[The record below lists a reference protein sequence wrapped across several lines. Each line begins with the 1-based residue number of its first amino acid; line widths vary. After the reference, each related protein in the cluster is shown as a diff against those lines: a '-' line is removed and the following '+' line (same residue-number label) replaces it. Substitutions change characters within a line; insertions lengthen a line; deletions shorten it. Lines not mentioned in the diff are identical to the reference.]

1 MQTLNRPRLSRELAC
16 VAHIADM
23 AVIGRQNG
31 RKLIVHK
38 RNDVFARFVRPT
50 TASEAANAVKFGLA
64 DTSLASHR

>member
-1 MQTLNRPRLSRELAC
+1 M
-16 VAHIADM
+16 AHIADM
-23 AVIGRQNG
+23 AVIGRQIG

-38 RNDVFARFVRPT
+38 LNDVFARFVRPT